1 MNNPTDLDLSYQAR
15 NTTTGAVLAWVQCT
29 ERGRYEVRHA
39 DGHAETHRD
48 RWSALLALGRLAEDG
63 DATAARPQAVANDDD
78 PAVEAVANVL
88 TSALSPAQQRAVF
101 DRYHATEP
109 ADRVSEAVTA
119 LRAFGGEL
127 DATTARALL
136 GCWRHRDRLSP
147 EQVEEVVLL
156 ASAGGAS

>member
-88 TSALSPAQQRAVF
+88 TSALNPAQADAAIDRHRA
-101 DRYHATEP
+101 ATEP
-109 ADRVSEAVTA
+109 ADPVAAAVDA

-127 DATTARALL
+127 DPAGARALL
-136 GCWRHRDRLSP
+136 GCWRHRDSR
-147 EQVEEVVLL
+147 
-156 ASAGGAS
+156 